1 LVDFYLSHYLFNQ
14 ETAMNSDIAEGKWKQ
29 LKGKV
34 REGWGELTD
43 EDVDEIAGRKEHF
56 VGKVQERYGMNKEDA
71 EKEWNKLS
79 DS

>member
-1 LVDFYLSHYLFNQ
+1 
-14 ETAMNSDIAEGKWKQ
+14 MNSDVIKGKWKQ
-29 LKGKV
+29 LKGEV

-56 VGKVQERYGMNKEDA
+56 VGKVQERYGMKKEDA
-71 EKEWNKLS
+71 EKEWDKLS